1 VLLILSLL
9 LFAVMPVLPY
19 LMSADL
25 MIVMAKA
32 KTDKE
37 ANDKYTAEIAA
48 KHNQPDSKTEN
59 VELAA

>member
-1 VLLILSLL
+1 
-9 LFAVMPVLPY
+9 MPVLPY

-59 VELAA
+59 VELVA